1 MLCYLIKPSTMT
13 DKDMESPECM
23 KQIKVQVSELRAQ
36 FTLSGRLC
44 LSCCVCPLEGAA
56 PRQDQHLPSAL
67 PDPSPQTTASLPLSP
82 AAPQPPCH
90 PFLSPA
96 LGWNRL
102 HCQPGA
108 SPASPGT
115 QSPRQGSLSARCPP
129 NFWSGS
135 GAWAGLR
142 LLNLPGGCFSAGTS
156 SPSSRRPVLVNTSVL
171 PPCSRPPPRY
181 RPAESVSR
189 ASSPCL
195 SSLCPLG

>member
-1 MLCYLIKPSTMT
+1 MT

-44 LSCCVCPLEGAA
+44 LSCCVYPLEGAA